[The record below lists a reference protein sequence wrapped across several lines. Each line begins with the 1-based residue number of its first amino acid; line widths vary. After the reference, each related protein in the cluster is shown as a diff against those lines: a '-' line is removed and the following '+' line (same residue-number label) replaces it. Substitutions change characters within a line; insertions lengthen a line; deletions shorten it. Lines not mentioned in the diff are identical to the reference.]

1 MKKKCVADIGFDCV
15 CYFSA
20 FSKYPFIARCHTLLL
35 QYTNLNLNNNDLYS
49 LSNFQVF

>member
-1 MKKKCVADIGFDCV
+1 MKKKCVADTGFDCV

-20 FSKYPFIARCHTLLL
+20 FSKYPFIALCHNLLL